1 MTSYYRE
8 YTSHKKSALP
18 GFLFFLIVIILTYWG
33 VSSLL
38 NRGSQGVISPI
49 PDNAPPVSLFS
60 FLERKKTPQ
69 TLKKEIEKIIDE
81 KWKNYSVFVKDY
93 SSSFSMGINETVI
106 YTAASVNKVP
116 ILAALYYQAQKGKV
130 DFDESLTIQPGDIQ
144 GGTGSIQYD
153 PPYSSYTVRTL
164 AMLMMQKSDNTAA
177 NVLAN
182 QYVGRKTIQD
192 LVDSWG
198 LIQTDITNN
207 KTSNKDMA
215 VLFEKIFNR
224 NVANEALTQEMLAF
238 LKDSDFEERIPGA
251 LPDDVTVYH
260 KIGNEIG
267 NIHDVGI
274 VVHGVKAY
282 YIGILTEDVRD
293 EEEAKKMEAAISKI
307 VYDYLGS

>member
-8 YTSHKKSALP
+8 YTGRRHSRLP
-18 GFLFFLIVIILTYWG
+18 GSLFLLFTVVFTYWG
-33 VSSLL
+33 VSQLITS
-38 NRGSQGVISPI
+38 NTGEIISPI
-49 PDNAPPVSLFS
+49 PETVQPPTSIFS
-60 FLERKKTPQ
+60 FLEQKKTPD
-69 TLKKEIEKIIDE
+69 TLRKEIEKVIDD
-81 KWKNYSVFVKDY
+81 KWKNYSVYVKDY
-93 SSSFSMGINETVI
+93 TSNFSMGINETVI

-130 DFDESLTIQPGDIQ
+130 DFDESITIQPEDIQ

-153 PPYSSYTVRTL
+153 PPYTSYTVRTL

-182 QYVGRKTIQD
+182 KYVGRSTIQD

-198 LIQTDITNN
+198 MIQTNITNN
-207 KTSNKDMA
+207 KTSNRDMA

-251 LPDDVTVYH
+251 LPPGVTVYH

-274 VVHGVKAY
+274 VVEGTKAY
-282 YIGILTEDVRD
+282 YIGLLTEDIRD
-293 EEEAKKMEAAISKI
+293 EEETKQMEAKISKL
-307 VYDYLGS
+307 VYEYLK